1 MNALLAPAIAIRQNP
16 SMLAAGSKISGT
28 GLSLCAL
35 VLAKTKIHRLPFM
48 DAQGKKLIPLVLAVL
63 ALAFCLPAQDQMLK
77 VKGGHQLGETAEQF
91 FSEGQEKEAL
101 SSCAAADFKKL
112 EKILRFQLKKHCDD
126 LAATRQLA
134 MYGKRN
140 EYQGAGEPD
149 ELREDTFTFDAG
161 HLVKVELIYGL
172 PSLEFNNRG
181 FTFKQIF
188 DGAKQAYGLPTSE
201 TTKPVQDQ
209 YGVPYTAHRELWL
222 TPSAAI
228 LITEKPGPGGSTT
241 LIASTREE
249 YDRTAATAL
258 PKSPN
263 PLE

>member
-1 MNALLAPAIAIRQNP
+1 MLAP
-16 SMLAAGSKISGT
+16 GSKIT
-28 GLSLCAL
+28 TAAL
-35 VLAKTKIHRLPFM
+35 TLLALF
-48 DAQGKKLIPLVLAVL
+48 ALAVSV
-63 ALAFCLPAQDQMLK
+63 PAQEQLMK

-101 SSCAAADFKKL
+101 SSCATTDFKKM

-126 LAATRQLA
+126 IAATRRLA
-134 MYGKRN
+134 SSGKRE
-140 EYQGAGEPD
+140 EYHGAGEPD
-149 ELREDTFTFDAG
+149 ELREDTFTFDSG
-161 HLVKVELIYGL
+161 HLVKVELHYAL

-181 FTFKQIF
+181 FSFQQIF
-188 DGAKQAYGLPTSE
+188 DGAKQAYGPPTIE

-228 LITEKPGPGGSTT
+228 LITENPGPGGSTI
-241 LIASTREE
+241 LVASTREE
-249 YDRTAATAL
+249 YDRTTPTAT
-258 PKSPN
+258 PRPPN